1 MVYFSFTMLQYE
13 LLKQRGALES
23 LDIQARHAS
32 PRCYDGV
39 ILKEGNV
46 IVHMNATWHNMGKK
60 IK

>member
-1 MVYFSFTMLQYE
+1 MLQYE